1 MEKKI
6 RKGSKK
12 FFVANAALFLG
23 GLVTFGAEYC
33 VQPIIPVFTKTFGLE
48 PATAS
53 LAVSFGT
60 AGMACSMILIAL
72 FAKILPRKIIMT
84 IALVAASLLAILI
97 SVSENFGLILALRF
111 VQGILLAGFP
121 AMAVAYINEEF
132 DSKIIGAVT
141 GIYIAGTSVGGL
153 VGRILLS
160 FLTDVLNW
168 RIALGILG
176 TIYFLMGIAFLFTLP
191 KPQHRVE
198 KIFDGTRLGDFA
210 KLFRNANLMSLYV
223 VAAAVMGV
231 FVCTY
236 NFISYVLLAPP
247 HNLSQTQIGLIYFLF
262 LFGTAA
268 STMMGR
274 LADKFG
280 NGKILL
286 ASIVFMFAG
295 VGLTCSNLLAI
306 KLSGVG
312 LVTYG
317 FFGAHSS
324 AASWVGKLDDSD
336 KARLSAGYM
345 FVYYIGASVIGSAGG
360 KFLTAFDW
368 SGVALFMTTI
378 LLIALTMCLRL
389 LRRA

>member
-1 MEKKI
+1 MKKKI

-176 TIYFLMGIAFLFTLP
+176 AIYFLMGIAFLFTLP

-295 VGLTCSNLLAI
+295 VGF
-306 KLSGVG
+306 
-312 LVTYG
+312 VTYG

-378 LLIALTMCLRL
+378 LLIALSMCLRL